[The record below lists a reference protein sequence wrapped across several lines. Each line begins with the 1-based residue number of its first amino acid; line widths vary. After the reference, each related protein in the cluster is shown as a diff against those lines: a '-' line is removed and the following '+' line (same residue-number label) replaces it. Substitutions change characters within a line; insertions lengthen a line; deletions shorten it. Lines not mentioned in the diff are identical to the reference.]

1 MDSKNS
7 DQTGRMPRLIRV
19 FTGYTGLLFCHVP
32 THMVLLMFSLS
43 EKMATEVALS
53 SSWKKRSNKRKS
65 HHGTLHIPRG
75 KDVTDELMRSYDDNP
90 DMMDDRDIKEMTMT
104 LASKRK
110 LRYSDFF
117 FPLK

>member
-1 MDSKNS
+1 MAVDN
-7 DQTGRMPRLIRV
+7 
-19 FTGYTGLLFCHVP
+19 C
-32 THMVLLMFSLS
+32 VLLMFSSLS

-75 KDVTDELMRSYDDNP
+75 KDVTDEMIKSYDDNP
-90 DMMDDRDIKEMTMT
+90 DVMEDMDFKEMTMT

-110 LRYSDFF
+110 LR
-117 FPLK
+117 